1 MLENDALNF
10 IFLIIFVLF
19 IAGIKILK
27 DQERFA
33 VILLGK
39 FQKFKGPGLMVKWPS
54 TEIKWIKVS
63 VGDRGEVLTP
73 GWVHICDRDLPFKP
87 DNSIKVGNFV
97 RIMGFTEDKLIVA
110 YDDNQQRTMI
120 CENCGHENTLN

>member
-1 MLENDALNF
+1 MFENNALNF
-10 IFLIIFVLF
+10 VFLIIFVLF
-19 IAGIKILK
+19 IAGIKILR
-27 DQERFA
+27 DQERVA
-33 VILLGK
+33 VILLGR

-73 GWVHICDRDLPFKP
+73 EWVRIQNRDMPFKP

-110 YDDNQQRTMI
+110 YDDNQQRSMI
-120 CENCGHENTLN
+120 CENCGHANILT

>member
-1 MLENDALNF
+1 MFENNALNF
-10 IFLIIFVLF
+10 FFLIIFVLF
-19 IAGIKILK
+19 IAGIKILR

-39 FQKFKGPGLMVKWPS
+39 FQKFKGPGIVVNWPS
-54 TEIKWIKVS
+54 AEIKRIKVS

-73 GWVHICDRDLPFKP
+73 GWVHIRDRDLPFKS
-87 DNSIKVGNFV
+87 DNSIQVGNIV

-110 YDDNQQRTMI
+110 YDNNQERSMI
-120 CENCGHENTLN
+120 CENCGHENILA